1 MMSRS
6 REEILFIQ
14 TGGTIDKDYPK
25 TIGGYNFEID
35 EAAVKRITAK
45 IKPSVGFKYIITS
58 VCRKDSQEINQGDR
72 EAILKCILEAD
83 QLKIIVTHG
92 TDTLIETARFIQQSL
107 QSDSKSVGKIVMFV
121 GAFFPERFKDSD
133 ADMNIGS
140 ALGALDILHMKQVAT
155 NDVRRNDDTCV
166 YIALGGRVIPAIVAA
181 RDSNT
186 GLFCR
191 SDELAG
197 GN

>member
-1 MMSRS
+1 MSRS
-6 REEILFIQ
+6 PEEILFIQ

-35 EAAVKRITAK
+35 EPAVKRITAK
-45 IKPSVGFKYIITS
+45 IKPSVGFKYVITS

-83 QLKIIVTHG
+83 QSKIIVTHG
-92 TDTLIETARFIQQSL
+92 TDTLIETARFVQKSL
-107 QSDSKSVGKIVMFV
+107 LSDSKNVGKIVMFV
-121 GAFFPERFKDSD
+121 GAFLPERFKDSD

-155 NDVRRNDDTCV
+155 NDDTCV
-166 YIALGGRVIPAIVAA
+166 YIALGGRVIPATVAA

>member
-1 MMSRS
+1 
-6 REEILFIQ
+6 
-14 TGGTIDKDYPK
+14 
-25 TIGGYNFEID
+25 
-35 EAAVKRITAK
+35 
-45 IKPSVGFKYIITS
+45 
-58 VCRKDSQEINQGDR
+58 
-72 EAILKCILEAD
+72 
-83 QLKIIVTHG
+83 
-92 TDTLIETARFIQQSL
+92 
-107 QSDSKSVGKIVMFV
+107 MFV
-121 GAFFPERFKDSD
+121 GAFLPERFKDSD

-155 NDVRRNDDTCV
+155 NNDTCV

-197 GN
+197 GY

>member
-1 MMSRS
+1 MS
-6 REEILFIQ
+6 
-14 TGGTIDKDYPK
+14 K
-25 TIGGYNFEID
+25 
-35 EAAVKRITAK
+35 
-45 IKPSVGFKYIITS
+45 

-83 QLKIIVTHG
+83 QSKIIVTHG
-92 TDTLIETARFIQQSL
+92 TDTLIETARFVQKSL
-107 QSDSKSVGKIVMFV
+107 LSDSKNVGKIVMFV
-121 GAFFPERFKDSD
+121 GAFLPERFKDSD

-155 NDVRRNDDTCV
+155 NNDTCV
-166 YIALGGRVIPAIVAA
+166 YIALGGRVIPAAVAA